1 MLVSLS
7 ELKANPGKYV
17 DMADQQCIY
26 ITRNGK
32 KVARLTTARPDK
44 LACAR
49 LFKKM
54 FLIRRHARH
63 YIIYFSLL
71 WL

>member
-17 DMADQQCIY
+17 DMVDQQIIY

-32 KVARLTTARPDK
+32 KVARFTTARPDK
-44 LACAR
+44 QACAR
-49 LFKKM
+49 ALFGILPENVYLDTVREERLK
-54 FLIRRHARH
+54 
-63 YIIYFSLL
+63 
-71 WL
+71 

>member
-17 DMADQQCIY
+17 DMADQQNIY

-32 KVARLTTARPDK
+32 KVARITTARPDK
-44 LACAR
+44 LACAKALFGILPENVDLDAAREER
-49 LFKKM
+49 LK
-54 FLIRRHARH
+54 
-63 YIIYFSLL
+63 
-71 WL
+71 